1 MCLSNRRL
9 FRQTKDEIDHFK
21 LNGKDRNYRI
31 MLTDKKINIFNKD
44 VHLKGTDPY
53 DFYNKLDVDNDSS
66 HSFYLGVEL
75 ARAQIALQLYKNYN
89 QDNELNWG
97 TSLKKDKVD
106 LLKRPKLKEV
116 PSNAPKN
123 VTNALFVGS
132 TSELQKMLKGKYNGI
147 TDKNR

>member
-21 LNGKDRNYRI
+21 LNVKDRNYRI

-66 HSFYLGVEL
+66 HSFLP
-75 ARAQIALQLYKNYN
+75 RC
-89 QDNELNWG
+89 
-97 TSLKKDKVD
+97 
-106 LLKRPKLKEV
+106 
-116 PSNAPKN
+116 
-123 VTNALFVGS
+123 
-132 TSELQKMLKGKYNGI
+132 
-147 TDKNR
+147 

>member
-1 MCLSNRRL
+1 
-9 FRQTKDEIDHFK
+9 
-21 LNGKDRNYRI
+21 

-53 DFYNKLDVDNDSS
+53 DFYNKLDVDDDSS
-66 HSFYLGVEL
+66 HAFYLGVEL

-106 LLKRPKLKEV
+106 LLNRPKLK
-116 PSNAPKN
+116 
-123 VTNALFVGS
+123 S
-132 TSELQKMLKGKYNGI
+132 TQGK
-147 TDKNR
+147 KK